1 MIEDKSHSGPY
12 DGLTPDKMLNAVEEA
27 IREPLTAYNHP
38 FPSYINRVYELQTK
52 DGSRIVAKFY
62 RPDRWTRDAI
72 GQEHRFVLECAEA
85 DIPVVAPL
93 HLSTGETLADCED
106 IPFAVFPKKGGRQ
119 FEVNTDADWQRL
131 GSLIARI
138 HLVGERHTAD
148 TRVTIDP
155 RVSTQADLAYL
166 LEHVIPPHFAERYE
180 SSARRVIE
188 IAGPLFAEERVIR
201 VHGDCHQGNILDRL
215 DEGLMVIDFDDM
227 AMGPAMQDLWL
238 LLPEH
243 ANKAQREIDLLL
255 AGYERLRKID
265 RASIKLIE
273 PLRAMRMIYFLA
285 WVSRQRNDHQF
296 QRNFPDWGSDRFWE
310 QEIRDLREQLAVI
323 YEHLEY

>member
-1 MIEDKSHSGPY
+1 MTQEKSQPGAF
-12 DGLTPDKMLNAVEEA
+12 DRLTPDKMLNAVEEA

-62 RPDRWTRDAI
+62 RPDRWTREAI
-72 GQEHRFVLECAEA
+72 AQEHRFVLECAEM
-85 DIPVVAPL
+85 DIPVVAPI
-93 HLSTGETLADCED
+93 HLSDGDILADCEG

-138 HLVGERHTAD
+138 HLVGERREATE
-148 TRVTIDP
+148 RVVIDP
-155 RVSTQADLAYL
+155 KISTEADLAYL
-166 LEHVIPPHFAERYE
+166 LEHVIPSQYSERY
-180 SSARRVIE
+180 SSTARRIIDLAV
-188 IAGPLFAEERVIR
+188 PLFAEERRIR

-215 DEGLMVIDFDDM
+215 DEGLMIIDFDDM

-243 ANKAQREIDLLL
+243 ANKARREIDLLL
-255 AGYERLRKID
+255 AGYGRLRHID
-265 RASIKLIE
+265 RSSILLIE

-296 QRNFPDWGSDRFWE
+296 RRNFPDWGSDRFWE

-323 YEHLEY
+323 HEHLEY